1 MCEWDY
7 KYCEKDGLEFV
18 IHHFEGELYFDIDY
32 KDDLF
37 LLDLGNRYDIAEP
50 NETLNDFLDGLGDN

>member
-18 IHHFEGELYFDIDY
+18 IHHFEGKLYFDVDY
-32 KDDLF
+32 KNKF
-37 LLDLGNRYDIAEP
+37 VVLDLGDKLEVD
-50 NETLNDFLDGLGDN
+50 L